1 MELNGGGG
9 DRVRQTSQLWSLGW
23 EVGVKAD
30 RRQGWGWSGGRGKV
44 SLPGCLGAKPHL
56 QRHPPGWGWGVL
68 SYCSSFTE
76 ESEGAS
82 WQESHSLIYSGQDRV
97 TLQGGSKGTH
107 PHPHPAQPTSLL
119 IEARV
124 LLSSLKPDL
133 QKSKESRQEPR
144 GTWLE
149 KTARGRV
156 STRNRTTWLPS
167 ARNLAKILLVIF
179 IFLCK
184 STKTERQRTLP
195 PIATFSKMLFI

>member
-1 MELNGGGG
+1 MGGGCEG
-9 DRVRQTSQLWSLGW
+9 RQEAG
-23 EVGVKAD
+23 VGVE
-30 RRQGWGWSGGRGKV
+30 WGRGKV

-56 QRHPPGWGWGVL
+56 QCHPPGWGWGWGVL

-82 WQESHSLIYSGQDRV
+82 WQESHSLIYLRQDRV